1 MLILLADAYSR
12 NRFCNESTSTV
23 ANHLRATTWL
33 STTVPTL
40 TMRLERVPERQ
51 LCTPP
56 LEGKKG
62 SGTMRFFLL
71 LQVTDT
77 RFGELV

>member
-12 NRFCNESTSTV
+12 NRLCNEFTSTV
-23 ANHLRATTWL
+23 ANHLRAITWL

-40 TMRLERVPERQ
+40 TMRLERGPERQ

-62 SGTMRFFLL
+62 SRTMRFFSLAA
-71 LQVTDT
+71 
-77 RFGELV
+77 